1 MPPLPAPPG
10 SPKSWRGLPMTSD
23 ATIGSCP
30 PWTTRTASRCGCVG
44 AAPPTARGVPTVR
57 ADRAAREGRIKGWA
71 HPRRSSRPGGGQ
83 HGPNTP
89 KNRHA
94 ARAHKGHFARRYA
107 GTTPTQHPTLPPQGD
122 NVMLRLMDT
131 ANSPG
136 ATPGATPNPEED
148 GWLTAMEVAA
158 FIGKSERTAR
168 TWVAERGIPARAG
181 RPERWSEHAIRIHLQ
196 NPRGNIGATPGVT
209 PETAP
214 GQAGNP
220 SKPIEAAYR
229 VTPAE
234 IEQAVSRTSAQ
245 YMGDLRTM
253 LAEVGKVY
261 EGQLAAKEQVITTQ
275 GETIAE
281 LRRRAEEAAQ
291 AARAV
296 PGVQEAPGGGQEAD
310 PGVWARVRR
319 DVRSKDDATARSR
332 GPVRAVNRAWFARLR
347 CAPPVP
353 RGGAHGACAALCLV
367 AGVWHRT
374 HFAQQP

>member
-1 MPPLPAPPG
+1 
-10 SPKSWRGLPMTSD
+10 
-23 ATIGSCP
+23 
-30 PWTTRTASRCGCVG
+30 
-44 AAPPTARGVPTVR
+44 
-57 ADRAAREGRIKGWA
+57 
-71 HPRRSSRPGGGQ
+71 
-83 HGPNTP
+83 
-89 KNRHA
+89 
-94 ARAHKGHFARRYA
+94 
-107 GTTPTQHPTLPPQGD
+107 
-122 NVMLRLMDT
+122 
-131 ANSPG
+131 
-136 ATPGATPNPEED
+136 
-148 GWLTAMEVAA
+148 
-158 FIGKSERTAR
+158 
-168 TWVAERGIPARAG
+168 
-181 RPERWSEHAIRIHLQ
+181 LQ

-281 LRRRAEEAAQ
+281 LRRRAEVAEAALSQQRRAEEAAQ